1 MTVKL
6 QGIHGQQKAK
16 AVKELKVGDVIMW
29 NFGYTSTVVELIP
42 SKTGKTITCILK
54 SNQDGIVRDRK
65 MGAERL
71 VAIAQQP
78 AGKEIDMEV
87 EMKQWFEIENGKV
100 WLVDSLTR
108 CMVYGLD
115 TEKPYVR
122 CFNRKWY
129 LEPDQIK
136 EARALLA

>member
-29 NFGYTSTVVELIP
+29 NFCYTSTVVELIP
-42 SKTGKTITCILK
+42 SKTGKTITCMLK

-71 VAIAQQP
+71 VAIA
-78 AGKEIDMEV
+78 
-87 EMKQWFEIENGKV
+87 
-100 WLVDSLTR
+100 
-108 CMVYGLD
+108 
-115 TEKPYVR
+115 
-122 CFNRKWY
+122 
-129 LEPDQIK
+129 
-136 EARALLA
+136 